1 MNPKINIRIMI
12 ILLTILFVVPICSA
26 NVVDDIL
33 LPFEG
38 LELSATYDSYSGI
51 IDFLIYTVL
60 FIGLAQVTLGK
71 KFDSNG
77 GKAVIVSI
85 GLILAIGLSISESV
99 LGFNLRSFGPL
110 AAAIFIVF
118 VAMVIYLGFK
128 AFGMDTI
135 GSASLTLV
143 LTYFSIRAITPGFFD
158 WMMANPQTS
167 WLHSMLVIAVLISI
181 YKLFRLF
188 FHGSNSQGISK
199 GKDFIKSST
208 QKSSEFF
215 DDLNRDKE
223 EKKYILSRISN
234 LTSLTGVNI
243 QKIIS
248 ALKEIKKIILCQN

>member
-1 MNPKINIRIMI
+1 M
-12 ILLTILFVVPICSA
+12 
-26 NVVDDIL
+26 

-181 YKLFRLF
+181 YKLFRF
-188 FHGSNSQGISK
+188 VFSW
-199 GKDFIKSST
+199 
-208 QKSSEFF
+208 
-215 DDLNRDKE
+215 
-223 EKKYILSRISN
+223 
-234 LTSLTGVNI
+234 
-243 QKIIS
+243 
-248 ALKEIKKIILCQN
+248 